1 MTHSW
6 RLRVTDLSAGTCGAG
21 VLIGSGEVLTCAH
34 VVGGHGEGPTVDFP
48 GSASDTRV
56 STRVTHHIPPAED
69 GRGDLAILALDEPLP
84 PDVQPARLGRGE
96 TSVGH
101 AVQAFGHP
109 PHLFDGVWTRGTVLG
124 SAGPGAEWMQLSG
137 VTLIDERVTPGFS
150 GAGVFDVA
158 TDCVIGVVVASYL
171 VEARHVAWMIP
182 TEVAGRYL
190 PPLQRRLLDGTP
202 TPVELSAEAIW
213 RVAEKLASLRT
224 MIDPGTRRQIVE
236 SLPSSVALRIQR
248 HSAVLPDVHAI
259 VVACLEYDGALTA
272 LRRAVRRLEGPSR
285 RMREFDVVLNDL
297 GVGVTR

>member
-34 VVGGHGEGPTVDFP
+34 VVGGEGPARPTVAFL
-48 GSASDTRV
+48 GSASDIRV
-56 STRVTHHIPPAED
+56 STRVTYRVPPAED

-84 PDVQPARLGRGE
+84 PDVQPARLGRGD

-101 AVQAFGHP
+101 PVQAFGHP
-109 PHLFDGVWTRGTVLG
+109 PHLPDGVWTRGTVLG

-137 VTLIDERVTPGFS
+137 VTLLDERVMPGFS

-182 TEVAGRYL
+182 MEVAGRYL
-190 PPLQRRLLDGTP
+190 PPLLALLGEDTPASLVLSPEEVWRL
-202 TPVELSAEAIW
+202 V
-213 RVAEKLASLRT
+213 EKLALLRT
-224 MIDPGTRRQIVE
+224 MIDERTRQQIVE
-236 SLPSSVALRIQR
+236 SLPSPVALQIRR
-248 HSAVLPDVHAI
+248 HSAVLPDVEGI
-259 VVACLEYDGALTA
+259 VTACLEYDGALVA
-272 LRRAVRRLEGPSR
+272 LLRRVRRVEGASR
-285 RMREFDVVLNDL
+285 RMRELDAVLGDL
-297 GVGVTR
+297 GLAQ